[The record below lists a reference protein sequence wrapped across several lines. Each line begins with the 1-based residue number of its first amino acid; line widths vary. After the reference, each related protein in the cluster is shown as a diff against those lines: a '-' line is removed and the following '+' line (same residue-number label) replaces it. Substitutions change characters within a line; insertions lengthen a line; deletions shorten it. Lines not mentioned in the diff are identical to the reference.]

1 LQLSRQNGG
10 RCLSERRSERETG
23 REQGDSDGRS
33 RLVLEL
39 LRTLD
44 CVNNRGST
52 KSSSTSIRCIVRP
65 SHKCA
70 AGDCRWRGCHEA
82 DDSSVDARALPPRHH
97 VEAHRASERAYTIS
111 QVFRSIDGARGIP
124 RQDRAERGAAAFSRE
139 KKKKVIGYG
148 TNQTSIRDW
157 PSGSSIAGLQ
167 KAPQWD
173 RSPIAVR
180 VPREPHA
187 SPIRMSRCC
196 DPREAPP
203 SVLAPSISATS
214 TGIKIQLWT

>member
-1 LQLSRQNGG
+1 MSFP
-10 RCLSERRSERETG
+10 T
-23 REQGDSDGRS
+23 
-33 RLVLEL
+33 
-39 LRTLD
+39 
-44 CVNNRGST
+44 
-52 KSSSTSIRCIVRP
+52 RCIVRP

-157 PSGSSIAGLQ
+157 PRVFDRRLAKGTSMGSFANSSSSSTRATCFTNPHVTLLRPPRG
-167 KAPQWD
+167 APQCSCPFNFSHVNRNQNPALD
-173 RSPIAVR
+173 VGVR
-180 VPREPHA
+180 FCV
-187 SPIRMSRCC
+187 
-196 DPREAPP
+196 D
-203 SVLAPSISATS
+203 
-214 TGIKIQLWT
+214 